1 MTERS
6 VHVNKKIYACF
17 VDFQKAF
24 DRINHEKLMRIM
36 EKASIPIHERK
47 LIRHLYWN
55 QYAVIRT
62 KDGQSRRMCIRRGV
76 RQRCIIS
83 PVLFNLYSEYM
94 MKEFHDEVKGIVIG
108 GRISTICV
116 MLTMLYT
123 SVVAKLNY
131 RKLLQDLPYIT
142 TFTRIQR
149 RQYTT
154 DIGRET
160 WSPACTGSPQTNVV
174 GWYQELDQPGNAWS
188 NQESCRAHNL
198 EDDSWWWWW
207 CAWNCTSP
215 VRGYFF
221 ALYTSTRTDWQVST
235 CIMFSRCPFVRPS
248 VRSSHLTY
256 RHILKINEQI
266 LMSIDTS
273 GRCDK
278 DMKRSTLWSVA

>member
-1 MTERS
+1 MLCTFPER
-6 VHVNKKIYACF
+6 
-17 VDFQKAF
+17 F

-160 WSPACTGSPQTNVV
+160 
-174 GWYQELDQPGNAWS
+174 
-188 NQESCRAHNL
+188 
-198 EDDSWWWWW
+198 
-207 CAWNCTSP
+207 
-215 VRGYFF
+215 
-221 ALYTSTRTDWQVST
+221 
-235 CIMFSRCPFVRPS
+235 
-248 VRSSHLTY
+248 
-256 RHILKINEQI
+256 
-266 LMSIDTS
+266 
-273 GRCDK
+273 
-278 DMKRSTLWSVA
+278 